1 VLFASLRDLQWRRRR
16 FFIGVVAA
24 GLVFALALVITGI
37 SQSFHNEVWR
47 TINTI
52 DADQWVVSQKASGPF
67 TATTLLPATDA
78 ADVARQ
84 PGVEKAS
91 PLMLLRFSVQTS
103 SLHYIGIVGVEP
115 QGVGVPTVRD
125 GRSLRGNGEI
135 VADKTLHV
143 GVGKILTIGGQ
154 PFRVV
159 GRTDGVTYFAGQ
171 PAVFISLH
179 DAQTLA
185 VDGQPLATAI
195 VVRGHVATPPPGTHV
210 QSNQDVF
217 TDLRRPMKSAGGTID
232 MMRIL
237 LWIVAGGII
246 GSILYLQ
253 AIERTRD
260 FAVFKATGVTGRALA
275 SGLAA
280 QAIVLALLAT
290 AVAILL
296 SIALAPIMPIRV
308 EIPASAFVLMPVV
321 AIVISVF
328 ASLVGLRRAVGV
340 DPALAFG

>member
-1 VLFASLRDLQWRRRR
+1 MLFASLRDLQWRRRR

-24 GLVFALALVITGI
+24 GPVFALALVITGI

-67 TATTLLPATDA
+67 TATTLLPATYA

-115 QGVGVPTVRD
+115 QGVGVPAVRD

-185 VDGQPLATAI
+185 VDGQPLASAI

-308 EIPASAFVLMPVV
+308 EIPASAFVLMPLV